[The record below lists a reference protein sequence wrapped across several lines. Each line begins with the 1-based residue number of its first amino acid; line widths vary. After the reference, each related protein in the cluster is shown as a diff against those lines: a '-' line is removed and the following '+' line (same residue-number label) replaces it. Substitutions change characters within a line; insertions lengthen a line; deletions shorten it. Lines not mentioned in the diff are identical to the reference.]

1 MVGST
6 RPIVCIPFFFLLANL
21 KEKKT
26 TFFSSAR
33 LAGEHKLFIF
43 FLFFLYLDDAAQSTY
58 VVERER
64 GYGKLT
70 LAFISV
76 SF

>member
-21 KEKKT
+21 KEKKKQLFFRVHVWLGST
-26 TFFSSAR
+26 SFLFFS
-33 LAGEHKLFIF
+33 
-43 FLFFLYLDDAAQSTY
+43 FFLYLDDAAQSTY